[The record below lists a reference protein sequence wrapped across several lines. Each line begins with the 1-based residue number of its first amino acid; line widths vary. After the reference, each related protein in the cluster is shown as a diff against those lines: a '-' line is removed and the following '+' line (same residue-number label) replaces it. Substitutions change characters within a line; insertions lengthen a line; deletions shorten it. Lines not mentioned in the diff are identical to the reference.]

1 MNITEKLS
9 FYHTSFPKKIYHL
22 VQREMAKQKIRSRKN
37 LKIIGIIGSF
47 GKTSTTNAIHYILPK
62 SQKTDTNLDTVF
74 NLPLTIN
81 KLKKSTEYLVLE
93 MGVDHKNEMDF
104 HLDLV
109 KPNIIVFTG
118 ITPVHSDKDHMGS
131 LKNIK
136 QEKGKAVKALLPADV
151 LIYNFDDKNVKEIA
165 AKAKAQKISYS
176 KSTKQAD
183 IYLDKYQI
191 SPKGTSYLIK
201 SNLSKKTY
209 QLRTKLIG
217 KSFADSLMA
226 AIAIME
232 NQNLSVPNSL
242 KKLEKLKPLKGRMS
256 LEGFYNHSTLLNDC
270 LRANPASVKAGLE
283 AVNDLSKF
291 YKRTIIVLG
300 EMGELGSRAIS
311 EHKKVGKLINKL
323 KFDYVVGV
331 GPNTRYILNNI
342 TDHNIKTKY
351 SDNPIQAANY
361 LKTIEIKSKD
371 LVYLKAS
378 LLRHL
383 ERVEMVLSGKKVNC
397 DVLSCPLYNNCENC
411 AYLLTKYPA
420 KSS

>member
-1 MNITEKLS
+1 
-9 FYHTSFPKKIYHL
+9 
-22 VQREMAKQKIRSRKN
+22 MAKQKIRSKKN
-37 LKIIGIIGSF
+37 LKIIGIVGSF
-47 GKTSTTNAIHYILPK
+47 GKTSTTNAIHHILPK

-74 NLPLTIN
+74 NLPLTLN
-81 KLKKSTEYLVLE
+81 KLKKSTRYLVLE

-118 ITPVHSDKDHMGS
+118 ITPVHSDKEHMGS
-131 LKNIK
+131 LKSIK
-136 QEKGKAVKALLPADV
+136 QEKGKAAKALLPTDV
-151 LIYNFDDKNVKEIA
+151 LIYNFDDKNVREIA
-165 AKAKAQKISYS
+165 VKTKAQKISYS
-176 KSTKQAD
+176 KSIKQAD
-183 IYLDKYQI
+183 IYLEKHRV

-201 SNLSKKTY
+201 SNLNNKSY
-209 QLRTKLIG
+209 QLKTKLIG
-217 KSFADSLMA
+217 KFFADSLMA
-226 AIAIME
+226 AIAVME
-232 NQNLSVPNSL
+232 NQNLSLPNNL

-256 LEGFYNHSTLLNDC
+256 LESFYNHSTLLNDR

-283 AVNDLSKF
+283 TVSDLSKY

-300 EMGELGSRAIS
+300 EMGELGNRTVS
-311 EHKKVGKLINKL
+311 EHKKIGKLINEQ

-361 LKTIEIKSKD
+361 LKTIGIKSKD
-371 LVYLKAS
+371 LIYLKAS

-397 DVLSCPLYNNCENC
+397 DILSCPLYNNCEDC

-420 KSS
+420 KGS